1 MVLKFPD
8 SADSADLAAAGYS
21 QVIILGGGDLDII
34 DSVSYDFWEPSDIS
48 SATLVGWF
56 DGSDISANG
65 SANTGSETQ
74 WTNKVSGQNN
84 LSFNGTYLTIGNDYV
99 RTFAGSY
106 LQETGTAS
114 LHQANDWRV
123 FIVGRLN
130 GRSGSDI
137 YGPIVSGVRGTENL
151 GAYIYWKGD
160 DDFASYGNYN
170 TWTNVD
176 GQNVTY
182 RTLHSN
188 TALFDFKASTT
199 NGHVTTFDGGRASYS
214 GGDASPAVSANQLL
228 TFGYQALNTRRV
240 DVSYLDIVIIQG
252 TLSSAEEEKLY
263 GYLAHK
269 AGIQGELPSS
279 NAYQNTV
286 LPPNTSTTTQS
297 YGGDPAT
304 VWTIP
309 EGVDSFSIMAIGA
322 GGAAGYSDSTNAGGG
337 GGGGGLAY
345 LNNIAVEQGSLSVQ
359 SISVI
364 GGKLGVGGESDGGDA
379 TDLNVT
385 MNLGS
390 GLVTNLSGYNIN
402 PYGQAYYDSDSD
414 AKGIMFVGA
423 NRAYDSDLFDS
434 YPTLNLNFD
443 DSNSST
449 ADQFVYVQ
457 PTGPFGAAAPV
468 DLGGEVG
475 QIQTFNILNSFYT
488 NQYKILADPTND
500 SNIGAYT
507 QTFSPANY
515 TFAVVDNTSRL
526 GIDSST
532 YFDSPGVFSIDPE
545 DFPPAPV
552 NARLDS
558 APVDGNGNLVL
569 FGINQNFQSLL
580 IGGLPGASPYVDSF
594 GTLIIS
600 NTGDPYDY
608 NGYGPSDLNQ
618 ILLIKNLTP

>member
-1 MVLKFPD
+1 LVLKFPD

-21 QVIILGGGDLDII
+21 QVIILGGGSGGGGNVN
-34 DSVSYDFWEPSDIS
+34 SVSYDFWEPSDIS

-137 YGPIVSGVRGTENL
+137 YGPIVSGVWASGGSDP

-170 TWTNVD
+170 NWTNVD
-176 GQNVTY
+176 GQNVNY

-214 GGDASPAVSANQLL
+214 GGDATPAVPAGQLL
-228 TFGYQALNTRRV
+228 TFGYQVLNTRRA

-252 TLSSAEEEKLY
+252 TLSSTEEEKLY

-286 LPPNTSTTTQS
+286 LPPNTSTTTTTTQS
-297 YGGDPAT
+297 SVGDSAT

-322 GGAAGYSDSTNAGGG
+322 GGAAGYSNSTSAGGG

-345 LNNIAVEQGSLSVQ
+345 LNNIAVAQGDLSVQ
-359 SISVI
+359 SISVA
-364 GGKLGVGGESDGGDA
+364 GGKLGIAGESDGGAA
-379 TDLNVT
+379 TDLTVT
-385 MNLGS
+385 MNLSSVPAVDLAGF
-390 GLVTNLSGYNIN
+390 NIN
-402 PYGQAYYDSDSD
+402 PYGQIVHDSADSD
-414 AKGIMFVGA
+414 AKGLLFVGSNKA
-423 NRAYDSDLFDS
+423 ITSNLFDS
-434 YPTLNLNFD
+434 SPTLDLSFT
-443 DSNSST
+443 DSGLSYAS
-449 ADQFVYVQ
+449 QILYQQ
-457 PTGPFGAAAPV
+457 PPGPFG
-468 DLGGEVG
+468 EVG
-475 QIQTFNILNSFYT
+475 APEVGNRLQLYQTIYNNS
-488 NQYKILADPTND
+488 
-500 SNIGAYT
+500 
-507 QTFSPANY
+507 
-515 TFAVVDNTSRL
+515 
-526 GIDSST
+526 
-532 YFDSPGVFSIDPE
+532 
-545 DFPPAPV
+545 
-552 NARLDS
+552 
-558 APVDGNGNLVL
+558 
-569 FGINQNFQSLL
+569 INSLL
-580 IGGLPGASPYVDSF
+580 IAQNPYDVIHDSADSAASRPDFLGNRSGDSNELTALGQLDSDPVVGTGRLTFFTVVSNFIGTAVQATITNSPYLDSSG
-594 GTLIIS
+594 GTTIGPS
-600 NTGDPYDY
+600 DPNDY
-608 NGYGPSDLNQ
+608 RGYGPGTDLEQ
-618 ILLIKNLTP
+618 VIIRSRPGDIIQASS

>member
-1 MVLKFPD
+1 LALKFPD
-8 SADSADLAAAGYS
+8 LADSADLAAAGYS

-106 LQETGTAS
+106 LQETGTPS
-114 LHQANDWRV
+114 FQQTNDWRV

-137 YGPIVSGVRGTENL
+137 YGPVLSAIYGGTDV
-151 GAYIYWKGD
+151 GSHIFWKGS

-170 TWTNVD
+170 NWTNVD
-176 GQNVTY
+176 GQNVNY

-214 GGDASPAVSANQLL
+214 GGDATPAVPAGQLL
-228 TFGYQALNTRRV
+228 TFGYQLLNTRRV

-252 TLSSAEEEKLY
+252 TLSSTEEEKLY

-279 NAYQNTV
+279 NTYQDTV
-286 LPPNTSTTTQS
+286 LPPNTSTTTQL
-297 YGGDPAT
+297 YVGDPAT

-322 GGAAGYSDSTNAGGG
+322 GGAAGYSDSTSAGGG

-345 LNNIAVEQGSLSVQ
+345 LNNIAVAQGGNDVV

-364 GGKLGVGGESDGGDA
+364 GGKLGIGGDSNGGNA
-379 TDLNVT
+379 NDLIVT
-385 MNLGS
+385 MNLSS
-390 GLVTNLSGYNIN
+390 GLATNLSGYNIN

-423 NRAYDSDLFDS
+423 NRAYDSNLFDS
-434 YPTLNLNFD
+434 EPTLNLNFD
-443 DSNSST
+443 DSNSSY

-507 QTFSPANY
+507 QTLSPANY

-569 FGINQNFQSLL
+569 FGISQNFQSLL
-580 IGGLPGASPYVDSF
+580 IGGLPGASPYVDTD